1 MGVPA
6 VFAAH
11 IAEVRMRGVRAG
23 SRYES
28 VKIAV
33 FRSDPSQEST
43 MTDDS
48 RTPVRIA
55 TPDDI
60 PSIFSVRTSV
70 SENHL
75 DLDQLAE
82 RGVTPESM
90 AEMLARED
98 SRTWVVDGH
107 EGIRG
112 FSTADRESGSIFAV
126 FVSPGAEGRGY
137 GRALLEAA
145 EAWLFAGGWS
155 RISLQ
160 TAEEPGNRAH
170 GFYRAAGW
178 ELAGPA
184 DHGDVRYEKSHTP

>member
-1 MGVPA
+1 MN
-6 VFAAH
+6 
-11 IAEVRMRGVRAG
+11 
-23 SRYES
+23 
-28 VKIAV
+28 
-33 FRSDPSQEST
+33 
-43 MTDDS
+43 DDS
-48 RTPVRIA
+48 RTPLRIA
-55 TPDDI
+55 KTEDI
-60 PSIFSVRTSV
+60 PAIFSIRTSV

-90 AEMLARED
+90 AETLARED

-126 FVSPGAEGRGY
+126 FVSPDAEGRGY
-137 GRALLEAA
+137 GRALLDAA
-145 EAWLFAGGWS
+145 EAWLFAGGWNT
-155 RISLQ
+155 ISLQ
-160 TAEEPGNRAH
+160 TAEEPDNRAH

-184 DHGDVRYEKSHTP
+184 DHGDVRYEKARTF